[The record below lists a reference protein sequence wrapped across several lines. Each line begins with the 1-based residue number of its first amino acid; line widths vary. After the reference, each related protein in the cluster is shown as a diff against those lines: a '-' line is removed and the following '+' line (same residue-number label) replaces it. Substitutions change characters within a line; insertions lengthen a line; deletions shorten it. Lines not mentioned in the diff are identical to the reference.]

1 MDKGGVDTD
10 LNRLKKT
17 LLDELTGCL
26 TAHYYVFHHP
36 RRFNRVQ
43 QFFY

>member
-17 LLDELTGCL
+17 LLDELTGRL
-26 TAHYYVFHHP
+26 AAYYYVFHHP
-36 RRFNRVQ
+36 HRFSRVQ